1 MAQVVSVTVTGSNGT
16 AYSSTKVKG
25 FPTQGI
31 LVEAVTF
38 SQYLPDG
45 SSNPLYSSVTQITVL
60 ATGTMYYSAT
70 ATATVITAC
79 NA

>member
-1 MAQVVSVTVTGSNGT
+1 MAQVVSVVVAGSNGN
-16 AYSSTKVKG
+16 AYTSTRTMG

-31 LVEAVTF
+31 VVSPMTATTYGAT
-38 SQYLPDG
+38 SC
-45 SSNPLYSSVTQITVL
+45 VTQIKVL
-60 ATGTMYYSAT
+60 ATSEVFYSGT